1 MGRVKKLL
9 HVAVTNNK
17 HNLKLRQTKKGTFF
31 LKMRKEIPDIR
42 MLNQPR
48 LVLGMFVC
56 MCVCRELLQTCNLLH
71 ILSNLKTFK
80 MSKYLDYLE
89 YHVTVIVDIIMKS
102 LKCGHEFLLS
112 SNNICELLLQE
123 YKMATFRTNI
133 FNRCQ
138 IFVICSF
145 EKKMK
150 KLCFLNPH

>member
-1 MGRVKKLL
+1 MWQLQIR
-9 HVAVTNNK
+9 TQK
-17 HNLKLRQTKKGTFF
+17 HNLKLRQTKKRTFF
-31 LKMRKEIPDIR
+31 LENDKRNTRYSDAKLAQISIGYIC
-42 MLNQPR
+42 
-48 LVLGMFVC
+48 V
-56 MCVCRELLQTCNLLH
+56 CVCRELLQTCNLLH

-150 KLCFLNPH
+150 KLCFLHPH